1 MLIEKINE
9 SNIDEVKDFLKR
21 IPSLRDVEDNILL
34 EGILLRDEKIEGT
47 ISFEMIGNYAL
58 IRYFVYRKEI
68 DKEYIINLL
77 NSLLKNIKT
86 KVCAIITKEEL
97 MSIFLECGFKSVK
110 NEYVFINEDY
120 IFKSMKETT
129 FFLVHGKT
137 MINA

>member
-77 NSLLKNIKT
+77 NSLLKNIK
-86 KVCAIITKEEL
+86 
-97 MSIFLECGFKSVK
+97 SVK

-129 FFLVHGKT
+129 FFLVHDKT